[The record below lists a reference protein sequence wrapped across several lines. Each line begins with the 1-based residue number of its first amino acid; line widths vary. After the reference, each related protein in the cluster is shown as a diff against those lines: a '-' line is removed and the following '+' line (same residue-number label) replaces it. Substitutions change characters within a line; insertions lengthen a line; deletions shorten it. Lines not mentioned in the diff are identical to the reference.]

1 VIDRR
6 TLLGAGLAG
15 VALGGRAL
23 AAAPPAE
30 IVRLPHSGGRIT
42 EYRVLFPAKP
52 GKLGLLLFSHGSY
65 ASNLDYD
72 LMLQPWAEAGFL
84 CVAPNHID
92 ANTKSPMPANAMPT
106 RIQDMLLVLD
116 QRSVFEDMAK
126 TAGSRLGPQTVASG
140 HSAGGGIARTLAGG
154 KQPDGSS
161 KADPRLSC
169 IVCFSPPGPQFGRV
183 PKDQWSTVKIPA
195 FLQTGTADV
204 IKGFEAPW
212 YDHKTGFEDDKGR
225 GRWLAV
231 GADVD
236 HLFGGLICYRA
247 DGPKAE
253 AQRPALTDIVD
264 LSADFMKAYAKGEG
278 GALAKLKTAAAKQT
292 DAPAVTFTSV

>member
-1 VIDRR
+1 MIDRR
-6 TLLGAGLAG
+6 GLLATGLAA
-15 VALGGRAL
+15 ALGGRAF
-23 AAAPPAE
+23 AAAPSPE
-30 IVRLPHSGGRIT
+30 IVRLPHSGGRMT
-42 EYRVLFPAKP
+42 DYRILFPAKP
-52 GKLGLLLFSHGSY
+52 GKLGLVLFSHGSY

-72 LMLQPWAEAGFL
+72 LMLQPWADAGFL

-106 RIQDMLLVLD
+106 RIQDMLLALD
-116 QRSVFEDMAK
+116 QRSVFEDIARK
-126 TAGSRLGPQTVASG
+126 AGSRLGSKTVASG

-161 KADPRLSC
+161 MADPRVDC

-183 PKDQWSTVKIPA
+183 PKDQWSTVAAPA

-204 IKGFEAPW
+204 IAGFAAPW
-212 YDHKTGFEDDKGR
+212 YDHKTGFDDDKGR
-225 GRWLAV
+225 SRWLAV

-247 DGPKAE
+247 AGPKADK
-253 AQRPALTDIVD
+253 QRPALTDIVS
-264 LSADFMKAYAKGEG
+264 LSADFMKGYARGDKA
-278 GALAKLKTAAAKQT
+278 ALARLETAAARQAY
-292 DAPAVTFTSV
+292 APTVAFSSV